1 MAFLRNLVQTFRDE
15 RSRRDKARA
24 IATEIL
30 NTYDEL
36 QALNSLEPGPKVNEL
51 LTNLVGLCASSQD
64 ERVVNMTIQ
73 VLGSKPLRRVLL
85 ELRDMCSTAEFH
97 LESHWSKRI
106 HSREEA
112 CDSGVW
118 EPDAW
123 DRLRAFPYFGNY
135 EELVRIELAAI
146 YTVLHAPPAKI
157 AYIGSGPLPLTSFC
171 LLQALTEGPNP
182 WGTSSPT
189 EILNIDRSLDAVA
202 TSKALAQDLGLVE
215 KGMQFTASDADDEAL
230 DLRGFPVVCLAALV
244 GSTQSEKEGL
254 LCSIASRMDAGAIL
268 VTRSA
273 WGLRKCLYPEL
284 HITDRLLEHLE
295 VCLVLHPH
303 GHVINSVVVFRVKPG
318 PKAG

>member
-1 MAFLRNLVQTFRDE
+1 MSFLHNLVKSFRDE
-15 RSRRDKARA
+15 RAQRDKARA

-36 QALNSLEPGPKVNEL
+36 QSLDSLAPSPKVNEL

-64 ERVVNMTIQ
+64 ERVVNM
-73 VLGSKPLRRVLL
+73 VLGSKPLRRVLV

-106 HSREEA
+106 HNREEA
-112 CDSGVW
+112 CDSSGVW

-123 DRLRAFPYFGNY
+123 DRLRAFPYFNNY

-146 YTVLHAPPAKI
+146 YNVLHTPPAKI

-182 WGTSSPT
+182 WGTKRAT
-189 EILNIDRSLDAVA
+189 EILNIDRSADAVA

-215 KGMQFTASDADDEAL
+215 KGMQFTVSDADDEIL
-230 DLRGFPVVCLAALV
+230 NLRGFPVVCLAALV
-244 GSTQSEKEGL
+244 GSTQGEKEEL
-254 LCSIASRMDAGAIL
+254 LCSIASRMDVGALL

-284 HITDRLLEHLE
+284 HITDRMLEHLE

-303 GHVINSVVVFRVKPG
+303 GNVINSVLVARVKPRAKSG
-318 PKAG
+318 

>member
-1 MAFLRNLVQTFRDE
+1 MSFLRNLVYSFRDE

-30 NTYDEL
+30 NTYDAL
-36 QALNSLEPGPKVNEL
+36 QAQDSLEPSPKVNEL

-64 ERVVNMTIQ
+64 ERVVNM

-85 ELRDMCSTAEFH
+85 ELREMCSTAEFH
-97 LESHWSKRI
+97 LEYHWSKRI

-112 CDSGVW
+112 CDSSGVW

-135 EELVRIELAAI
+135 EELVRIELSAI
-146 YTVLHAPPAKI
+146 FTVLHAPPAKI

-182 WGTSSPT
+182 WGSSSPI
-189 EILNIDRSLDAVA
+189 EILNIDRSADAVA

-215 KGMQFTASDADDEAL
+215 KGMQFTVSDADDEKL
-230 DLRGFPVVCLAALV
+230 DLSGFPVVCLAALV
-244 GSTQSEKEGL
+244 GATQSEKEDL
-254 LCSIASRMDAGAIL
+254 LCSIASRMDAGALL

-284 HITDRLLEHLE
+284 RITDRLLEHLE
-295 VCLVLHPH
+295 ICLVLHPH
-303 GHVINSVVVFRVKPG
+303 GHVINSVVVARVKPRS
-318 PKAG
+318 KAV